1 MPKPIPSLRTIVS
14 RIAIDTTPLRESRD
28 LRRLITGGFISNI
41 GTQAALVALPFQLY
55 DESHSALAVGMLGA
69 AELVPLITM
78 ALLGGALADRV
89 DRRKLLLFDQIGL
102 VACSAT
108 LAALA
113 FSGWSPIAMLYLI
126 GALLAGFGSVQNVAR
141 GAIVPNLIAP
151 ERLRSALAL
160 NYGLQSLS
168 LVIGPGLGGL
178 VIAAGGVGTAYAI
191 DAISCFA
198 LVFAV
203 IEMAPQPPGHTTFKA
218 DGATADVEVVDVGAD
233 TGTVAADARPAAE
246 APNPTTTSAPE
257 PQESIGRSIADGL
270 RFVRSKPA
278 LLGSFAIDLSAMTFG
293 MPRTLFPVMAVS
305 IYHAGA
311 SGTGLLY
318 AAVSA
323 GSTVAALTTGWLA
336 RTRKLGIVV
345 IWAVVA
351 WGGAIAI
358 AGLAGSI
365 WIAAFMLAVAGA
377 ADSVSAV
384 CRSTINQTVTPDIMR
399 GRMSAV
405 FSLVVTSGP
414 RLGDIES
421 GTVASLTTTRFSVVS
436 GGVATIVAAGL
447 LAVSVPA
454 LARYDAE
461 VAIAE
466 AEALERDLA
475 GGTPRTV

>member
-1 MPKPIPSLRTIVS
+1 MSSRSSSLRSLVG
-14 RIAIDTTPLRESRD
+14 RVAIDTAPLKESPD
-28 LRRLITGGFISNI
+28 LRRLVLGGFVSNV

-55 DESHSALAVGMLGA
+55 DETHSALAVGMLGA

-89 DRRKLLLFDQIGL
+89 DRRRLLLVDQIGL
-102 VACSAT
+102 VACSAA
-108 LAALA
+108 LAACA
-113 FSGWSPIAMLYLI
+113 FTGWSPVAMLYLL
-126 GALLAGFGSVQNVAR
+126 GALLAGFGAVQNVAR
-141 GAIVPNLIAP
+141 GAMVPNLVAP

-160 NYGLQSLS
+160 NYGLASLS

-178 VIAAGGVGTAYAI
+178 VIAAGGVGAAYAA
-191 DAISCFA
+191 DALSCFA

-203 IEMAPQPPGHTTFKA
+203 LRMAPQPPK
-218 DGATADVEVVDVGAD
+218 VL
-233 TGTVAADARPAAE
+233 E
-246 APNPTTTSAPE
+246 AVTE
-257 PQESIGRSIADGL
+257 PIGRSIREGL
-270 RFVRSKPA
+270 GFVRRQPA

-318 AAVSA
+318 ASVSV

-336 RTRKLGIVV
+336 HTRKLGLVV
-345 IWAVVA
+345 IWAVVG
-351 WGGAIAI
+351 WGTAIAL

-365 WIAAFMLAVAGA
+365 WLAALLLACAGA

-384 CRSTINQTVTPDIMR
+384 CRSTINQTVTPDAMR

-414 RLGDIES
+414 RLGDIE
-421 GTVASLTTTRFSVVS
+421 GGAVASLTSTRFSVVS
-436 GGVATIVAAGL
+436 GGVATIVGAGL
-447 LAVSVPA
+447 LAVALPA
-454 LARYDAE
+454 LTRYDADE
-461 VAIAE
+461 AIAE
-466 AEALERDLA
+466 AAALQARLTA
-475 GGTPRTV
+475 APSSV